1 MVKLNWV
8 DSYALTDFDIVF
20 VDTPGFDDTNK
31 SDMEIL
37 EMLANWLRKM

>member
-1 MVKLNWV
+1 MYGHPK
-8 DSYALTDFDIVF
+8 YANRLVF

-37 EMLANWLRKM
+37 EMIAEWLKKT